1 MIMNISGTSAP
12 TSART
17 GYSRKSGKNKSSGF
31 AETLKKEAESAAKTD
46 RLVMSRTVNSEKTVS
61 SEDMSMAEYQL
72 YIQSKISKLTS
83 GSNRGNGY
91 TAVFISDEGF
101 EAMKNDPEYE
111 KWVLDLIKSGS
122 YSNSCGRSGE
132 KHYSAYFIGASKEE
146 THSEHWSDIPTQTMT
161 VEERRSM
168 ERKRLYALQKYRNA
182 KLVRY
187 RKALRENSIKK
198 AEIEEEHIKGIFR
211 DHIYEKK
218 NVCAAAHVSTL
229 FLFRGV

>member
-1 MIMNISGTSAP
+1 MNISGTSAP
-12 TSART
+12 SAAIT

-31 AETLKKEAESAAKTD
+31 AEALKKETESAAKTD
-46 RLVMSRTVNSEKTVS
+46 RLIISGTGNNERPDTEN
-61 SEDMSMAEYQL
+61 MSMTEYQL

-83 GSNRGNGY
+83 GSHRGGY

-111 KWVLDLIKSGS
+111 KWVLNQIKSGS
-122 YSNSCGRSGE
+122 YSSSCGRSGE

-168 ERKRLYALQKYRNA
+168 ERKRFYALQKYRNA

-218 NVCAAAHVSTL
+218 NICAASHVSTM
-229 FLFRGV
+229 FLFRGI

>member
-1 MIMNISGTSAP
+1 MNILGTSS
-12 TSART
+12 TSASRT

-31 AETLKKEAESAAKTD
+31 AETLKKETESAVKTD
-46 RLVMSRTVNSEKTVS
+46 RLVMSQTGNSNTEKS
-61 SEDMSMAEYQL
+61 AAEDMSMAEYQL

-83 GSNRGNGY
+83 GSNRRDGY

-168 ERKRLYALQKYRNA
+168 ERKRFYALQKYRNA

-218 NVCAAAHVSTL
+218 NICAASHVSTM
-229 FLFRGV
+229 FLFRGI

>member
-1 MIMNISGTSAP
+1 MNILGTSSP
-12 TSART
+12 SAVKT
-17 GYSRKSGKNKSSGF
+17 GYLRKCGKNNSPGF
-31 AETLKKEAESAAKTD
+31 AETLKTEAETAAKTD
-46 RLVMSRTVNSEKTVS
+46 RLVMSRTGSTDRTDTEK
-61 SEDMSMAEYQL
+61 MSMTEYQL

-83 GSNRGNGY
+83 GSYRGDGY
-91 TAVFISDEGF
+91 AAVFISDEGF

-111 KWVLDLIKSGS
+111 RWVLNLIKSGS

-161 VEERRSM
+161 VEERRSR
-168 ERKRLYALQKYRNA
+168 ERKRFYALQKYRNA

-187 RKALRENSIKK
+187 RKALRENAIKK

-211 DHIYEKK
+211 DHIYEKE
-218 NVCAAAHVSTL
+218 NICAASHVSTM
-229 FLFRGV
+229 FLFRGI